1 MSKFKYSDDELDIN
15 SVLKL
20 NQDLSKEISV
30 DKELIIQRSKADA
43 NIESTIKLL
52 VNLGKKAEVD
62 DLFVKIDEMKLNQR
76 LNRNLKIENWSSIL
90 SEANNRNITSV
101 VLEDIM
107 TDEEINQSFNEYNE
121 IEAQFSSK
129 T

>member
-52 VNLGKKAEVD
+52 VNLEKK
-62 DLFVKIDEMKLNQR
+62 LKLMTF
-76 LNRNLKIENWSSIL
+76 LLK
-90 SEANNRNITSV
+90 
-101 VLEDIM
+101 
-107 TDEEINQSFNEYNE
+107 
-121 IEAQFSSK
+121 
-129 T
+129 

>member
-107 TDEEINQSFNEYNE
+107 RIIQLAMG
-121 IEAQFSSK
+121 IK
-129 T
+129 KRRRLRKR

>member
-62 DLFVKIDEMKLNQR
+62 DLFVKIDERKLNQR
-76 LNRNLKIENWSSIL
+76 LNRNLKIEN
-90 SEANNRNITSV
+90 
-101 VLEDIM
+101 
-107 TDEEINQSFNEYNE
+107 SFRS
-121 IEAQFSSK
+121 Q
-129 T
+129 

>member
-107 TDEEINQSFNEYNE
+107 TD
-121 IEAQFSSK
+121 
-129 T
+129 

>member
-52 VNLGKKAEVD
+52 VNLG
-62 DLFVKIDEMKLNQR
+62 
-76 LNRNLKIENWSSIL
+76 
-90 SEANNRNITSV
+90 
-101 VLEDIM
+101 
-107 TDEEINQSFNEYNE
+107 
-121 IEAQFSSK
+121 
-129 T
+129 

>member
-52 VNLGKKAEVD
+52 VNLGKK
-62 DLFVKIDEMKLNQR
+62 LKLMTF
-76 LNRNLKIENWSSIL
+76 LLK
-90 SEANNRNITSV
+90 
-101 VLEDIM
+101 
-107 TDEEINQSFNEYNE
+107 
-121 IEAQFSSK
+121 
-129 T
+129 